1 MIRTLFLGSNWEA
14 LATFRTLID
23 DDRFE
28 IVGLITQ
35 PDKPIGRKKII
46 EPTEIK
52 KFAQANHIKVFHTE
66 NEKKNYLQALDIFK
80 PDLVVCKSFGEL
92 IPEEFINYPKYSTI
106 NVHYSLLP
114 KFRGA
119 VPIQKAIL
127 EGEQVTGI
135 TYVEMVKELDAGGIL
150 KQFKEPIKSDDT
162 NQSLRERLVKI
173 TTETIGDILESWVNG
188 EIITTPQN
196 DAEATYCWQKDI
208 SKDNAFVD
216 LTKDDPI
223 LAERMIRA
231 LVPWPVAWTDHN
243 GSRLKIFKAHI
254 LEIKLDISPGEFKL
268 YEGSLIV
275 GSTVQDKVLRLE
287 EVQPEG
293 KKVMKGDEYARG
305 QHILRV

>member
-1 MIRTLFLGSNWEA
+1 M
-14 LATFRTLID
+14 
-23 DDRFE
+23 
-28 IVGLITQ
+28 
-35 PDKPIGRKKII
+35 PIKS
-46 EPTEIK
+46 
-52 KFAQANHIKVFHTE
+52 
-66 NEKKNYLQALDIFK
+66 
-80 PDLVVCKSFGEL
+80 DL
-92 IPEEFINYPKYSTI
+92 
-106 NVHYSLLP
+106 
-114 KFRGA
+114 R
-119 VPIQKAIL
+119 
-127 EGEQVTGI
+127 EQVTGI

-254 LEIKLDISPGEFKL
+254 LEIKLDISPENSNF
-268 YEGSLIV
+268 
-275 GSTVQDKVLRLE
+275 
-287 EVQPEG
+287 
-293 KKVMKGDEYARG
+293 MKGLNCWEYGSRQG
-305 QHILRV
+305 TTT